1 MGGAA
6 DAGAGGRQD
15 RPGIRRLS
23 IRASEKGPAGSFLFD
38 GEERKEEARIGQE
51 QRRGTA
57 LIQSTV
63 HRGTKILP
71 FFAKRKRKRRGG
83 QASVPLHPL
92 LPAGCPPRTPPW
104 GEGFYVSSV
113 IMLLGPPG
121 TIPRRAFCCRC
132 VGDMP

>member
-23 IRASEKGPAGSFLFD
+23 IRASEKSLRALFLFD
-38 GEERKEEARIGQE
+38 GEERKKEARIGQE

-71 FFAKRKRKRRGG
+71 FFAKRKRAGERLRAGPAREKMKRQGK
-83 QASVPLHPL
+83 S
-92 LPAGCPPRTPPW
+92 
-104 GEGFYVSSV
+104 
-113 IMLLGPPG
+113 PG
-121 TIPRRAFCCRC
+121 AW
-132 VGDMP
+132 